1 MLHFLQTIL
10 DASTLSPHGYCLTWR
25 PELIWLHVVS
35 DTIIAIAYFSIPFAL
50 AIFVSKRPDVEFGW
64 VFWAFAIFIMACG
77 STHVFSIWTLWIP
90 DYGIEGGVKA
100 ITAIASIVTAIMLW
114 PLLPKLLAL
123 PNPTQLREAYAALQ
137 IQTEERLKAEE
148 MLRHSQKMD
157 AIGQLTGGIAH
168 DFNNLLTIIMG
179 NLELAQRNLSAW
191 AQGAE
196 QKVSRVVDNA
206 MSGARRAATLTQRL
220 LAFSRRQPLDP
231 KSTDVN
237 KLILGVADFFRRTLG
252 ENINLE
258 IVNSAGLW
266 HVEVDPSALE
276 SAILNIVVNARDA
289 MADGS
294 GKLTIE
300 TSNAYLDENYCRRHT
315 EVRPGQYVLIAITD
329 TGCGMPPEVLQRAF
343 EPFFTTKVAGHGTG
357 LGLSQVY
364 GFVKQSA
371 GHVMIYSEVTEGT
384 TVKIYLPRLTRSS
397 MPSTEQAAEEIFGG
411 HGGEAIFVVEDDPDV
426 RSYVV
431 EILKE
436 LQYDV
441 FAAPDAGSALE
452 LLEST
457 NTQIDLLLTDV
468 ILPGQ
473 NGRELANEIKKR
485 QPGSKVLFMTGYSRN
500 AIVHQGRLDVGV
512 DLIQKPLT
520 QLALASKIR
529 ELLDEKKR
537 AVPASNSF

>member
-157 AIGQLTGGIAH
+157 AIGQLTGGVAH

-191 AQGAE
+191 VQGSE
-196 QKVSRVVDNA
+196 RKVSRVVDNA

>member
-1 MLHFLQTIL
+1 
-10 DASTLSPHGYCLTWR
+10 
-25 PELIWLHVVS
+25 
-35 DTIIAIAYFSIPFAL
+35 
-50 AIFVSKRPDVEFGW
+50 
-64 VFWAFAIFIMACG
+64 MACG

-157 AIGQLTGGIAH
+157 AIGQLTGGVAH

-191 AQGAE
+191 VQGSE
-196 QKVSRVVDNA
+196 RKVSRVVDNA